1 MVAVEAHRSQF
12 GALCWF
18 LGQLLHFSWF
28 CEETLADVVAR
39 SLPSH
44 SLLSCIS
51 EFFEIFGLWRRIGG
65 SLGVSV
71 AVWSVLVAIVVN
83 IQLVVRAIEWPL
95 RIGRDSVLN
104 LVVW

>member
-1 MVAVEAHRSQF
+1 MLVS
-12 GALCWF
+12 WTS
-18 LGQLLHFSWF
+18 LHFSWF
-28 CEETLADVVAR
+28 CEETLADVVVR

-51 EFFEIFGLWRRIGG
+51 EFFEIFGLSCGPWRRIGG

-71 AVWSVLVAIVVN
+71 AIWSVLVAIVVN
-83 IQLVVRAIEWPL
+83 IQLVVRAIEWLL